1 MADKFIPLK
10 ADFSVAP
17 QITAADV
24 ASAAEEGFTLIVNN
38 RPDGEMIGQPTSAE
52 IEAAAKAAGLAYAH
66 IPVDGR
72 GISPGHISALKS
84 ALEES
89 GDKTLGYC
97 RSGTRSTI
105 LYAYLCA
112 SEGRAAEEIISEAAM
127 AGYDI
132 SGQRPALEALRA
144 ETEQK

>member
-1 MADKFIPLK
+1 MSDKFIPLNG
-10 ADFSVAP
+10 DFSVAP
-17 QITAADV
+17 QITKDDILRAAG
-24 ASAAEEGFTLIVNN
+24 EGYALIVNN

-52 IEAAAKAAGLAYAH
+52 IEAAAEAAGLSYVY

-84 ALEES
+84 ALENA
-89 GDKTLGYC
+89 GGKALAYC

-105 LYAYLCA
+105 LRAYLL
-112 SEGRAAEEIISEAAM
+112 AAEGVAADEIIAEAAA

-132 SGQRPALEALRA
+132 SGQRPALDALRD
-144 ETEQK
+144 QN